1 MTVQTSKTNA
11 ELISSKD
18 YLGWYLRH
26 PEVLPPDAAWILGIT
41 RQHAWRVRRQAIET
55 LSHKKGPGAE
65 RRKQEVLD
73 EFEPKPLKEIA
84 PTFEDSV
91 GSVLLRV
98 KPRVSDSTYLMLS
111 FILSS
116 PKPVH
121 LREIVEHTGS
131 PYQTIAAACTYYTR
145 RGFLAPMGRGM
156 YWKPEVMQS

>member
-1 MTVQTSKTNA
+1 MSEQQSLTN
-11 ELISSKD
+11 EDLITAKR
-18 YLGWYLRH
+18 YLDWYLRH
-26 PEVLPPDAAWILGIT
+26 PEVLPLDAARILGIT
-41 RQHAWRVRRQAIET
+41 RQHAWRVRKQVIEA

-73 EFEPKPLKEIA
+73 EFDSKPLREWA
-84 PTFEDSV
+84 PEASDSV

-121 LREIVEHTGS
+121 LRQIVEHTGS
-131 PYQTIAAACTYYTR
+131 PYQTISAACTYYTR
-145 RGFLAPMGRGM
+145 RGFLAPMGRGV